1 MMGSSGTRLS
11 QRERDDI
18 VRLYVQG
25 EKIIVIA
32 TVLGC
37 SEGSVQRWV
46 RLMRARGIAMPVR
59 KRGPRGENGTRLQ

>member
-1 MMGSSGTRLS
+1 MASSGTRLS

-32 TVLGC
+32 AVLGC

-46 RLMRARGIAMPVR
+46 RLLRAKGVALPVR
-59 KRGPRGENGTRLQ
+59 KRGPREKNGTRL